1 MHPRLIKV
9 SIPKSSLADRD
20 RVSNWLRCLEKEAL
34 LPKERGTPDAM
45 RVAIAYVLRDWSSWK
60 GDDGTVYRAIAA
72 APTEQKGLMLNINVQ
87 ERKPDG
93 VQYSETI
100 CTLSAE
106 DDGHPLRCTGSP
118 DSVVYKTAA
127 FRPLYEDLEP
137 WKLKDL
143 GTNCLFDHDLRN
155 IAEGLLEGSVDKLW
169 KGVWLCLGN
178 APALEEVATLGTLVS
193 AGSVTLSTL
202 TLDQSE
208 SNRLML
214 ADELAKEY
222 LGKFERLT
230 KRLALPRPNLE
241 AIEQDYM
248 AICFRIRQA
257 EEMLGVKIPC
267 LSEQI
272 AFEEVLASTPD

>member
-1 MHPRLIKV
+1 MHPRLIKIAV
-9 SIPKSSLADRD
+9 PKVTLADRD

-87 ERKPDG
+87 VRKPDG
-93 VQYSETI
+93 VQYSETV
-100 CTLSAE
+100 CTLSGDEGDAPQRT
-106 DDGHPLRCTGSP
+106 GHYPLP
-118 DSVVYKTAA
+118 E
-127 FRPLYEDLEP
+127 FRALYEDLEP

-155 IAEGLLEGSVDKLW
+155 IAEDLLEGSVDKLW

-193 AGSVTLSTL
+193 SGSVTLSTL

-208 SNRLML
+208 ANRLML

-222 LGKFERLT
+222 LGKLERLT

-241 AIEQDYM
+241 AIERDYM
-248 AICFRIRQA
+248 AICVRIRQA

-267 LSEQI
+267 LNEQI
-272 AFEEVLASTPD
+272 AFEEVLATTPA

>member
-20 RVSNWLRCLEKEAL
+20 RVSNWLRAIGKDAL
-34 LPKERGTPDAM
+34 MPKERSTPDAM
-45 RVAIAYVLRDWSSWK
+45 RVAISYVLRDWSSWR

-87 ERKPDG
+87 VRKPDG
-93 VQYSETI
+93 VQYSETV
-100 CTLSAE
+100 CTLSGDE
-106 DDGHPLRCTGSP
+106 GDGPHRVGHYPLP
-118 DSVVYKTAA
+118 E
-127 FRPLYEDLEP
+127 FRALYEDLEP

-143 GTNCLFDHDLRN
+143 GTAHLFDTDLRN

-169 KGVWLCLGN
+169 KGVWLCLTD
-178 APALEEVATLGTLVS
+178 APALEDVATLGTLVS
-193 AGSVTLSTL
+193 VGSVTLSTL

-208 SNRLML
+208 ANRLML
-214 ADELAKEY
+214 AEELAKEY
-222 LGKFERLT
+222 LGKLERLT
-230 KRLALPRPNLE
+230 KRLALPKPNLE
-241 AIEQDYM
+241 AIERDY
-248 AICFRIRQA
+248 IVVCTRIRQA

-272 AFEEVLASTPD
+272 TFEEALVSAVP